1 MNIHTNTLEEQY
13 RHAPLNG
20 LTTGTIVGALW
31 ALVFLLWGVRG
42 NFFMSAQGNYLM
54 SVVFPVVGWMLGTV
68 RADILHNNGTDIIR
82 MSCVTVVAVF
92 VSVIASVIAWF
103 YITASLSLIFS
114 SILDVSK
121 SSSWGQEIRL

>member
-1 MNIHTNTLEEQY
+1 MTTHKNTPEQQY
-13 RHAPLNG
+13 HHAPLNG
-20 LTTGTIVGALW
+20 LAIGTIVGAVW

-92 VSVIASVIAWF
+92 VSVIAWF

>member
-1 MNIHTNTLEEQY
+1 MTTHKNTHEQQY

-20 LTTGTIVGALW
+20 LIIATIVGAVW

-82 MSCVTVVAVF
+82 MSCVTVVAVL
-92 VSVIASVIAWF
+92 VSVIAWF
-103 YITASLSLIFS
+103 YITVSLSLIFS
-114 SILDVSK
+114 SILDALK
-121 SSSWGQEIRL
+121 SSSWGHEIRS

>member
-20 LTTGTIVGALW
+20 LIIATIVGAVW

-42 NFFMSAQGNYLM
+42 NFFMSVQGNYLM

-92 VSVIASVIAWF
+92 VSVIAWF
-103 YITASLSLIFS
+103 YITASLSLIFF
-114 SILDVSK
+114 LDS
-121 SSSWGQEIRL
+121 

>member
-20 LTTGTIVGALW
+20 LIIATIVGAVW

-68 RADILHNNGTDIIR
+68 RAVILHNNGTDIIR

-92 VSVIASVIAWF
+92 GSVIAWF
-103 YITASLSLIFS
+103 YITVSLSLIFS
-114 SILDVSK
+114 SILDALK
-121 SSSWGQEIRL
+121 SSSWGHEIRS

>member
-20 LTTGTIVGALW
+20 LIIATIVGAVW

-92 VSVIASVIAWF
+92 VSVIAWF

-114 SILDVSK
+114 SILDISK
-121 SSSWGQEIRL
+121 SSSWGHEIRL

>member
-1 MNIHTNTLEEQY
+1 MTTHKNTHEQQY

-68 RADILHNNGTDIIR
+68 RANILHNNGTDIIR

-92 VSVIASVIAWF
+92 VSVIAWF
-103 YITASLSLIFS
+103 YITVSLSLIFF
-114 SILDVSK
+114 LDS
-121 SSSWGQEIRL
+121 

>member
-1 MNIHTNTLEEQY
+1 MNIHTNTLEGQY

-20 LTTGTIVGALW
+20 LIIATIVGAVW

-92 VSVIASVIAWF
+92 GSVIAWF
-103 YITASLSLIFS
+103 YITVSLSLIFF
-114 SILDVSK
+114 LDS
-121 SSSWGQEIRL
+121 

>member
-13 RHAPLNG
+13 RHAPLSG
-20 LTTGTIVGALW
+20 LIIATIVGAVW

-92 VSVIASVIAWF
+92 VSVIAWF
-103 YITASLSLIFS
+103 YITVSLSLIFS
-114 SILDVSK
+114 SILDALK
-121 SSSWGQEIRL
+121 SSSWGHEIRS

>member
-20 LTTGTIVGALW
+20 LIIATIVGAVW

-54 SVVFPVVGWMLGTV
+54 SVVFPVVGWLAGLWENPAIKK
-68 RADILHNNGTDIIR
+68 RKIRIIG
-82 MSCVTVVAVF
+82 AVMATL
-92 VSVIASVIAWF
+92 VGLIMTIYEQF
-103 YITASLSLIFS
+103 YCMA
-114 SILDVSK
+114 
-121 SSSWGQEIRL
+121 

>member
-1 MNIHTNTLEEQY
+1 MTTHKNTPEQQY
-13 RHAPLNG
+13 HHAPLNG
-20 LTTGTIVGALW
+20 LAIGTIVGAVW

-68 RADILHNNGTDIIR
+68 RANILHNNGTDIIR

-92 VSVIASVIAWF
+92 VSVIAWF
-103 YITASLSLIFS
+103 YITVSLSLIFS
-114 SILDVSK
+114 SILDALK
-121 SSSWGQEIRL
+121 SSSWGHEIRS

>member
-20 LTTGTIVGALW
+20 LIIATIVGAVW

-92 VSVIASVIAWF
+92 VSVIAWF
-103 YITASLSLIFS
+103 YITASLSLFFLS
-114 SILDVSK
+114 FLMCRNLHL
-121 SSSWGQEIRL
+121 GGREIRL

>member
-20 LTTGTIVGALW
+20 LIIATIVGAVW

-92 VSVIASVIAWF
+92 GSVIAWF
-103 YITASLSLIFS
+103 YITVSLSLIFS
-114 SILDVSK
+114 SILDALK
-121 SSSWGQEIRL
+121 SSSWGHEIRS